1 VNDIVTGALA
11 ALPDTLP
18 ANATALGPDNA
29 GVGEASLTVFYQAAR
44 FTADSAHAFACNVA
58 SKNTGRVYAAPTW

>member
-11 ALPDTLP
+11 ALPDTSP

-29 GVGEASLTVFYQAAR
+29 GVGEVSLTVF
-44 FTADSAHAFACNVA
+44 
-58 SKNTGRVYAAPTW
+58 